1 MATMFGDLA
10 SYEKLVSRAVFV
22 LRPRRHYPPRSLC
35 VQVCYLTCNIYIQKS
50 VEVASESR
58 VDILKRV

>member
-10 SYEKLVSRAVFV
+10 SYEKLVSRALFV
-22 LRPRRHYPPRSLC
+22 LRPWRHYPLVS
-35 VQVCYLTCNIYIQKS
+35 VQVCYLTCNIY
-50 VEVASESR
+50 VEIERARTSKSR